1 LRSLSSF
8 SSLTRGQAYDNHCS
22 LTEFSRGR
30 LSPSIAHT
38 ACAIVKLQ
46 NPRPQRR
53 QLCAS
58 REPCVG
64 LQSSIF
70 TLKSC
75 VFHRFSV
82 IITRPYFEILETLSH
97 RNQAFGKT
105 ASPALGV
112 ESEGA
117 SWPAPA
123 TNQLIVALALLAHSH
138 YAAPSFRWFSLQPFA
153 AVEQVLD
160 ARNSAR
166 FGS

>member
-1 LRSLSSF
+1 MRSLSSF
-8 SSLTRGQAYDNHCS
+8 SSLTRGQACDNHCS

-53 QLCAS
+53 QVCAS

-75 VFHRFSV
+75 VFQRFSV
-82 IITRPYFEILETLSH
+82 IISRPYFEILVETLSH

-117 SWPAPA
+117 SWPGARNKPVNRGIG
-123 TNQLIVALALLAHSH
+123 TPRIFTLRRSVLPLV
-138 YAAPSFRWFSLQPFA
+138 FFA
-153 AVEQVLD
+153 AIC
-160 ARNSAR
+160 S
-166 FGS
+166 S